1 METIQLSKKDLQSI
15 ITQAVES
22 AIAALEKRHFIVDE
36 KPKEKSAYAKTESLL
51 YNYRGFQRVVEA
63 RMKEIEEIKQY
74 GVPQKSKSIVE
85 WGGSAGGTV
94 QGLSTSDETVESAV
108 RKIMAS
114 VEDTV
119 HVISM
124 IDRYMGELR
133 KDPYYDILE
142 MRYFE
147 GRTQEDIA
155 LTMGCS
161 QVTISNNKSRLVKE
175 LAMRIFP
182 DQAIRECMQ

>member
-1 METIQLSKKDLQSI
+1 M
-15 ITQAVES
+15 
-22 AIAALEKRHFIVDE
+22 
-36 KPKEKSAYAKTESLL
+36 
-51 YNYRGFQRVVEA
+51 
-63 RMKEIEEIKQY
+63 
-74 GVPQKSKSIVE
+74 
-85 WGGSAGGTV
+85 
-94 QGLSTSDETVESAV
+94 
-108 RKIMAS
+108 
-114 VEDTV
+114 

-182 DQAIRECMQ
+182 DQVIRECMQ